1 MNLKE
6 LLAQPLAQK
15 AKRTNQLE
23 ITVKALS
30 NMLNMRIRFQ
40 KTWIA
45 AAFLSAVSLP
55 SLASGLSSIS
65 EYQLDNGMKV
75 VVKQDHRAPVVVH
88 QVWYKVGS
96 TYEPTGKTGL
106 SHMLEH
112 MMFKGTETL
121 KPGLFSKQV
130 SQLGGQENAFT
141 SANYTAYYQVVGQQ
155 HLEKVMQLESDRMR
169 NLVIDE
175 GEFQKERD
183 VVTEERRWRLEDRPS
198 SKLNEQFNATAFMSS
213 PARNPVIGW
222 MNDIEHYQVSDL
234 RDWYRQWYAPNNAT
248 LVVVGDVQP
257 ETVLALAKTYYGR
270 YQPETIS
277 SVKPQLEIEQE
288 GMRRI
293 ELKGATKVPM
303 VQLGYH
309 VPSLVTA
316 KTDAEKQE
324 VYALA
329 VLGSIL
335 GSGSSS
341 RLAVSLVRKQQIA
354 AGARAGYQATDRLST
369 LFELSGTPA
378 TGQEVSAVESGLLAE
393 VERLKTELVTA
404 TELERVWAMD
414 EADHV
419 YYQDSIQAQASI
431 IGSLVSVG
439 LSPDTLD
446 HWIENIRKVTP
457 EQIQAVAQKYLHRDN
472 LTVGTL
478 FPDGKDHSGLKAYTG
493 RL

>member
-1 MNLKE
+1 M
-6 LLAQPLAQK
+6 LLISP
-15 AKRTNQLE
+15 
-23 ITVKALS
+23 
-30 NMLNMRIRFQ
+30 
-40 KTWIA
+40 KTWITVA
-45 AAFLSAVSLP
+45 LLSVFSLP
-55 SLASGLSSIS
+55 SFASTLATDLPSIL

-75 VVKQDHRAPVVVH
+75 IVKQDHRAPVVVH

-96 TYEPTGKTGL
+96 TYEKVGSTGL

-112 MMFKGTETL
+112 MMFKGTKTL

-141 SANYTAYYQVVGQQ
+141 SANYTAYYQVVGKQ

-169 NLVIDE
+169 NLVIEDA
-175 GEFQKERD
+175 EFNKERD
-183 VVTEERRWRLEDRPS
+183 VVTEERRWRLEDQPR
-198 SKLNEQFNATAFMSS
+198 SKLNEQFNATAFINS

-222 MNDIEHYQVSDL
+222 MTDIENYHAKDL

-248 LVVVGDVQP
+248 LVVVGDVDPQA
-257 ETVLALAKTYYGR
+257 VLALAKTYYGH
-270 YQPETIS
+270 YQPETIT
-277 SVKPQLEIEQE
+277 SVKPQMEIEQE
-288 GMRRI
+288 GLRRI
-293 ELKGATKVPM
+293 ELKGATKVPS

-316 KTDAEKQE
+316 KTEQEKQE

-329 VLGSIL
+329 VLSSIL
-335 GSGSSS
+335 DGGSSS
-341 RLAVSLVRKQQIA
+341 RLPVSLVRKQQIA
-354 AGARAGYQATDRLST
+354 ASAGAGYNATDRLST
-369 LFELSGTPA
+369 LFELSGTPV
-378 TGQEVSAVESGLLAE
+378 TGHEVSVIEKALLAE
-393 VERLKTELVTA
+393 IEQLKTELISQQ
-404 TELERVWAMD
+404 ELERIWAMD

-439 LSPDTLD
+439 LEANTLD

-457 EQIQAVAQKYLHRDN
+457 QQVQAVAKKYLHRDN
-472 LTVGTL
+472 LTIATL
-478 FPDGKDHSGLKAYTG
+478 FPDGKDHSALKAYTG